1 MNRIL
6 VLLLL
11 TAASLGAAEPP
22 KEPPVPR
29 DDAVRLQIFLD
40 GKNFGPGKID
50 GRFGGFTRMSWHHYK
65 QAHGEAPTDA
75 VDPNSSELAGIS
87 PLYISY
93 TITADDL
100 AGLGPVPKEVPDQA
114 KLKSLPYSDL
124 LELVGERFH
133 VSRKFLGELNPG
145 THWETIKAG
154 ATVTVPNVAR
164 PFYLSDVIAARQ
176 AQADLKKQEA
186 DLKKQE
192 AAPKQSPP
200 LPGPSKPPVA
210 APATV
215 DVTQRWAHVSV
226 KESYLE
232 LHEGD
237 RIIAAFPIT
246 PGSTAIPSP
255 KGEWLVESK
264 TLLPEFRWDKAMLME
279 GRRSKEFFQLP
290 SGPNNPVGICWI
302 ALNRRGIGLH
312 GTPDPDTIGRS
323 ASHGCIRL
331 ANWDAFK
338 VYYMVDKK
346 MRVVIE

>member
-1 MNRIL
+1 M
-6 VLLLL
+6 V
-11 TAASLGAAEPP
+11 SLRAAEPA
-22 KEPPVPR
+22 KEPVVPR

-40 GKNFGPGKID
+40 SKNFGPGKID
-50 GRFGGFTRMSWHHYK
+50 GRFGGFTRMSWHRYE
-65 QAHGEAPTDA
+65 QAQGQAPADA
-75 VDPNSSELAGIS
+75 FDPRSDELAGIS
-87 PLYISY
+87 LLYLSY

-100 AGLGPVPKEVPDQA
+100 SGLGPVPKEVPEQA
-114 KLKSLPYSDL
+114 KLKSLPYSDV

-145 THWETIKAG
+145 VRWETIKAG

-164 PFYLSDVIAARQ
+164 PFYLSNVFAARQ
-176 AQADLKKQEA
+176 AEA
-186 DLKKQE
+186 DLKKQDT
-192 AAPKQSPP
+192 AAKLSKP
-200 LPGPSKPPVA
+200 LADPSKPPVA
-210 APATV
+210 APAKV

-226 KESYLE
+226 KDSYLE

-237 RIIAAFPIT
+237 RIVASFPIT

-255 KGEWLVESK
+255 KGVWYIESK

-279 GRRSKEFFQLP
+279 GRRSEEFFQLP

-302 ALNRRGIGLH
+302 ALNRPGIGLH

-338 VYYMVDKK
+338 VYYLVDKK

>member
-1 MNRIL
+1 MR
-6 VLLLL
+6 
-11 TAASLGAAEPP
+11 AAEPP
-22 KEPPVPR
+22 PPVSR

-40 GKNFGPGKID
+40 SKNFVPGKID
-50 GRFGGFTRMSWHHYK
+50 GRYGGFTKMSWHRYE
-65 QAHGEAPTDA
+65 QAHGNAPADA
-75 VDPNSSELAGIS
+75 FDPTSAELAGIS

-93 TITADDL
+93 TVTDDDL
-100 AGLGPVPKEVPDQA
+100 ASLGPVPKEVPDQA
-114 KLKSLPYSDL
+114 KLKSLPYSDV

-133 VSRKFLGELNPG
+133 VSRKFLGELNPNIR
-145 THWETIKAG
+145 WETIKAG

-164 PFYLSDVIAARQ
+164 PFYLSNVLAARQ
-176 AQADLKKQEA
+176 AEA
-186 DLKKQE
+186 DLKKQD
-192 AAPKQSPP
+192 AAAKLAKP
-200 LPGPSKPPVA
+200 LPDPSKPPVA
-210 APATV
+210 APV
-215 DVTQRWAHVSV
+215 RLDVTQRWAHVSI
-226 KESYLE
+226 KDSYLE

-255 KGEWLVESK
+255 KGEWYVESK
-264 TLLPEFRWDKAMLME
+264 TLMPEFRWDKAMLME
-279 GRRSKEFFQLP
+279 GRRSDVFFQLP

-302 ALNRRGIGLH
+302 ALNKPGIGLH

-338 VYYMVDKK
+338 VYYLVDKK

>member
-1 MNRIL
+1 MNRIPAAF
-6 VLLLL
+6 LLLASVL
-11 TAASLGAAEPP
+11 TACSARAAEPAP
-22 KEPPVPR
+22 KTPAVSR

-50 GRFGGFTRMSWHHYK
+50 GRYGGFTKMSWHRYE
-65 QAHGEAPTDA
+65 QSRGEAPADTFDA
-75 VDPNSSELAGIS
+75 SRGDLAAIS
-87 PLYISY
+87 PLYIQY
-93 TITADDL
+93 TIAEEDL
-100 AGLGPVPKEVPDQA
+100 ASLGPVPKEVRDQA
-114 KLKSLPYSDL
+114 KLKALPYSGL

-133 VSRKFLGELNPG
+133 VSRTFLGELNPH
-145 THWETIKAG
+145 TSWDTLKAG
-154 ATVTVPNVAR
+154 ASVTVPNVAK
-164 PFYLSDVIAARQ
+164 PFYLSGVLAARQ
-176 AQADLKKQEA
+176 ADL

-192 AAPKQSPP
+192 AALKLAKP
-200 LPGPSKPPVA
+200 LPNPSKPPVA
-210 APATV
+210 APVKV
-215 DVTQRWAHVSV
+215 DVAQRWAHVSV
-226 KESYLE
+226 KDSYLE
-232 LHEGD
+232 LHDGE

-255 KGEWLVESK
+255 KGEWFIESK

-302 ALNRRGIGLH
+302 ALNRSGIGLH

-331 ANWDAFK
+331 SNWDAFK

>member
-1 MNRIL
+1 MNRIP
-6 VLLLL
+6 VLLLFA
-11 TAASLGAAEPP
+11 AASLRAAEPP

-40 GKNFGPGKID
+40 ARNFGPGKID
-50 GRFGGFTRMSWHHYK
+50 GRFGGFTKMSWHHYQ
-65 QAHGEAPTDA
+65 QAHGEAPSDTF
-75 VDPNSSELAGIS
+75 DPARGELAGIS
-87 PLYISY
+87 PLYLSY

-100 AGLGPVPKEVPDQA
+100 AALGPVPKEVPDQA
-114 KLKSLPYSDL
+114 KLKSLPYSDV

-145 THWETIKAG
+145 TRWETLQAG

-164 PFYLSDVIAARQ
+164 PFYLSSVFAARQ
-176 AQADLKKQEA
+176 AEA

-192 AAPKQSPP
+192 AALKAAQP
-200 LPGPSKPPVA
+200 LPNPTKPPVA
-210 APATV
+210 APVKV

-226 KESYLE
+226 KDSYLE

-237 RIIAAFPIT
+237 RIIASFPIT

-255 KGEWLVESK
+255 KGEWLIESK

-290 SGPNNPVGICWI
+290 AGPNNPVGICWI
-302 ALNRRGIGLH
+302 ALNRPGIGLH

-346 MRVVIE
+346 MRVVID